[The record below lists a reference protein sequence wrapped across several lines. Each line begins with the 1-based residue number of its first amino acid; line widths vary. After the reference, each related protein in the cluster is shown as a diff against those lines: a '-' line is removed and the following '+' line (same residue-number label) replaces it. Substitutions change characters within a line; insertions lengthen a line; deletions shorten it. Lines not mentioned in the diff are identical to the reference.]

1 MPEPAGYAAKM
12 RAEQGPSLRERT
24 REAVRAQVRLA
35 ALDLFAEQGFDAT
48 TAEQISRTVGISV
61 RSFYRYFPTKED
73 VLIGQ
78 NAEMGGLIRDALA
91 ARPTD
96 EGIWTALRS
105 SLDLLVASFSAEP
118 ERGLTYM
125 RVIMSTT
132 SLRAHHA
139 EKHILWEQLLAPV
152 VEARLAAAGDAN
164 PLRARTLAHTA
175 IACLDLTFAEWS
187 ASNGT
192 LDLATLLDDIFTQVA
207 DI

>member
-1 MPEPAGYAAKM
+1 MPPD
-12 RAEQGPSLRERT
+12 QGPSLRERT
-24 REAVRAQVRLA
+24 REAVRAEVRLA

-48 TAEQISRTVGISV
+48 TAEQISRAVGISV

-78 NAEMGGLIRDALA
+78 NAQMGGLIRDALA
-91 ARPTD
+91 ARPAD
-96 EGIWTALRS
+96 EAIWTALRA
-105 SLDLLVASFSAEP
+105 SLDPLVTAFSAEP
-118 ERGLTYM
+118 ERGLAFM
-125 RVIMSTT
+125 QVIMSTT
-132 SLRAHHA
+132 SLRAHHV

-152 VEARLAAAGDAN
+152 VEARLAAAGDTN

-175 IACLDLTFAEWS
+175 IASLDLTFAEWS

-192 LDLATLLDDIFTQVA
+192 LDLETLLDDVFTQVA